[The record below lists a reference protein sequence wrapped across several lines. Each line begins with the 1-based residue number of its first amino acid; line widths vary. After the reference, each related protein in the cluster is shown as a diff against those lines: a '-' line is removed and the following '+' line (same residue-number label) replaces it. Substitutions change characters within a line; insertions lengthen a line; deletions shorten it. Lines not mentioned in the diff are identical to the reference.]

1 MFVSKNFA
9 VDQVDKQKP
18 SFREWFQIGY
28 VVVLQQN
35 DQGAGDDQVVTQKGK
50 QRKAKNNLKSISL
63 WKIHWIGKCRERNNK
78 YMSVSKQD
86 LGELTKY
93 LKKCWTT
100 ASEIDSNTIKLYQM
114 KQNLGHAIYTN
125 TSNQNQKCVGWEFP
139 SKLTSYHRRE
149 IHTLADDM
157 NITHCSK
164 GDARQHTR
172 HIALYASPA
181 IMKQLNGGAPQ
192 QNQSKGK
199 KGKQQHGENDDEVQ
213 RAVQNAL
220 RKAAELK
227 KQQHL
232 DRNPNGKTDNATRQ
246 QLVDVKKKTIAGL
259 RASVKSMRHLKGEE
273 AEATRVMYIQMVQ
286 RLSGETVETTTEE
299 DEALSEDSEEIT
311 KDNDIKITLAK
322 SNSDTSSSSS
332 EESDDDESD
341 DDLSMIARK
350 RPTGFAFSDSDSDSD
365 DVSDEEEE
373 EEEKEKEKVQ
383 PVPVVKTQKKT
394 KKKKN
399 STKEQIAFDES
410 QFLKEAAQLAK
421 AEAESQKQNLST
433 TITTEKNVKNAKKT
447 KKEDTFKLPPKKSE
461 RLASSDSSMYTQFKD
476 ASNVKIPK
484 ISEEDARRL
493 AIMAAVAAARVEK
506 QAANVDDKVRKATID
521 DILGVGYTPTYLN
534 QAEDGPKVTGFRKQ
548 MEHGAKKFIKP

>member
-1 MFVSKNFA
+1 M
-9 VDQVDKQKP
+9 
-18 SFREWFQIGY
+18 
-28 VVVLQQN
+28 VLQQN
-35 DQGAGDDQVVTQKGK
+35 DQGAGDRSGVRSPLK
-50 QRKAKNNLKSISL
+50 RKF
-63 WKIHWIGKCRERNNK
+63 IGLESVEGTIT
-78 YMSVSKQD
+78 MSVSKQD

-100 ASEIDSNTIKLYQM
+100 ASEIDSNTIELYQM

-125 TSNQNQKCVGWEFP
+125 TSNQNKKCVGWEFP

-199 KGKQQHGENDDEVQ
+199 KGKQQHGENDGEVQ

-286 RLSGETVETTTEE
+286 RLSGETVETTTEG

-350 RPTGFAFSDSDSDSD
+350 RPAGFAFSDSDSDSD

-373 EEEKEKEKVQ
+373 EEEKEKVQ
-383 PVPVVKTQKKT
+383 PVPPVVKTQKKT
-394 KKKKN
+394 KKKKKP
-399 STKEQIAFDES
+399 TKEQIAFDEI

-421 AEAESQKQNLST
+421 TEAESQKQNQSST
-433 TITTEKNVKNAKKT
+433 IATEKNVKKVKKT

-461 RLASSDSSMYTQFKD
+461 RLASSDSSVYTQFKD

-548 MEHGAKKFIKP
+548 MEYGAKKFIKP